1 MNWSKEAEQSVL
13 GACMLDELAFEQVSA
28 KGLTPQD
35 FHLPA
40 HRMIFESIVTV
51 ANAGHGIDV
60 VTVAEHLDDI
70 EKLED
75 VGGAGYLSRM
85 VDMTPSIDNVEG
97 YAAIVKQRCR
107 SRQLTTL
114 GDTIIQMVSEGDA
127 VESVQEYA
135 GQALMDIATSGT
147 ENRVHEAPDAL
158 RLTLER
164 LDGLFNSEVSDWSTG
179 LAALDE
185 YIRPE
190 ESRIYAVI
198 GDTGSG
204 KTTLAQTI
212 AEGSL
217 KQQIP
222 VYYASMEMPVEHMM
236 NRFISSAGSVNRGFL
251 KNPKAYRDSDSE
263 WPKLSA
269 GTMVIKGDPERNK
282 PGYPLTLD
290 CTPSQNITA
299 LSSKVRAWAR
309 KQRSQREEQRAMLVV
324 DYLGLMDMPG
334 RDLVNELG
342 EISKALKVL
351 TNDLGICTIMLAQ
364 VNRGVATREDKK
376 PRKSDIRDSGK
387 VENDM
392 DAVIGVYRAEY
403 YMTEDQRQNCQFP
416 GTAELIISKSRDE
429 RLGEVRVKAELQY
442 SRFTDLQSTYE
453 YQG

>member
-1 MNWSKEAEQSVL
+1 MSWSKEAEQSVL

-28 KGLTPQD
+28 KGLIPQD

-75 VGGAGYLSRM
+75 VGGAGYLSHM

-147 ENRVHEAPDAL
+147 ENRVHETDDAL
-158 RLTLER
+158 KLAIER
-164 LDGLFNSEVSDWSTG
+164 LDTLFNSEVSDWSTG
-179 LAALDE
+179 LVALDE

-217 KQQIP
+217 KQGIP

-236 NRFISSAGSVNRGFL
+236 NRFISSAGSVNRSFL
-251 KNPKAYRDSDSE
+251 KNPKMFKGADEQWS
-263 WPKLSA
+263 KLAA
-269 GTMVIKGDPERNK
+269 GTGIIRGDGK
-282 PGYPLTLD
+282 PGSGYPLTLD

-403 YMTEDQRQNCQFP
+403 YMSEEQRQSYDFP
-416 GTAELIISKSRDE
+416 GTADLIISKSRDE

-442 SRFTDLQSTYE
+442 SRFVDIQSTYS
-453 YQG
+453 YQGD

>member
-1 MNWSKEAEQSVL
+1 MNWSKEAEQCVL

-28 KGLTPQD
+28 KGLIPDD

-40 HRMIFESIVTV
+40 HRMVFAAIIKV

-60 VTVAEHLDDI
+60 VTVAEHLGDI
-70 EKLED
+70 EQLEE
-75 VGGAGYLSRM
+75 VGGPAYLSRM
-85 VDMTPSIDNVEG
+85 VDMTPSIENVEG

-107 SRQLTTL
+107 SRQLTAL
-114 GDTIIQMVSEGDA
+114 GDNIIQMVSDGDE
-127 VESVQEYA
+127 VERIQEYA

-147 ENRVHEAPDAL
+147 ENRVHEAEGAL
-158 RLTLER
+158 KLALER
-164 LDGLFNSEVSDWSTG
+164 LDTLFNSEVSNWSTG

-217 KQQIP
+217 KRGIP

-236 NRFISSAGSVNRGFL
+236 NRFISSAGSVNRSFL
-251 KNPKAYRDSDSE
+251 KNPKMFQNADPE
-263 WPKLSA
+263 WAKLAA
-269 GTMVIKGDPERNK
+269 GTTIIKGSGNK

-290 CTPSQNITA
+290 CQPSQNIVA

-403 YMTEDQRQNCQFP
+403 YMNEEQRQNYDFP
-416 GTAELIISKSRDE
+416 GTADLIISKSRDE

-442 SRFTDLQSTYE
+442 SRFVDLQSTYD
-453 YQG
+453 YQGD

>member
-28 KGLTPQD
+28 KGLVPDD

-40 HRMIFESIVTV
+40 HRMVFAAITKV

-60 VTVAEHLDDI
+60 VTVAEHLSDI
-70 EKLED
+70 EQLND

-107 SRQLTTL
+107 SRQLTAL
-114 GDTIIQMVSEGDA
+114 GDNIIQMVSDGDE
-127 VESVQEYA
+127 VERIQEYA
-135 GQALMDIATSGT
+135 GQALMDIATSGS
-147 ENRVHEAPDAL
+147 ENRVHDVRDAL
-158 RLTLER
+158 KLAVER
-164 LDGLFNSEVSDWSTG
+164 LDSLFSSEVSNWSTG

-204 KTTLAQTI
+204 KTTLAQTM

-217 KQQIP
+217 KQGIP

-236 NRFISSAGSVNRGFL
+236 NRFISSAGSVNRSFL
-251 KNPKAYRDSDSE
+251 KNPKMFKNADDEWRKLTAAYN
-263 WPKLSA
+263 
-269 GTMVIKGDPERNK
+269 VINGDGKSNK
-282 PGYPLTLD
+282 GYPLTLD

-342 EISKALKVL
+342 AISKALKVL
-351 TNDLGICTIMLAQ
+351 TNDLGICTILLAQ
-364 VNRGVATREDKK
+364 VNRGVATRDDKK

-403 YMTEDQRQNCQFP
+403 YMSEEQRQNYDFL
-416 GTAELIISKSRDE
+416 GTADLIISKSRDE

-442 SRFTDLQSTYE
+442 SRFRDLQSTHNYQE
-453 YQG
+453 Y